1 MKKIKIAVT
10 ALVCL
15 LLVLAIPAIAQAG
28 AQVDSKGT
36 IDEIVNMGVMVH
48 GAPTYGA
55 VAGRMVSQT
64 AAYRAKSGV
73 AEMSMVFPAPGA
85 GRSIATARMYI
96 LSKTGYGGTASLNLN
111 IYTIDGV
118 LVHTVTSAP
127 VDFLAAATGSWQLL
141 SLSADT
147 NNLYISPGEFLVAQ
161 VTLDPAPPADDAF
174 DARVMF
180 EILTH

>member
-1 MKKIKIAVT
+1 MKKIKTVVI

-15 LLVLAIPAIAQAG
+15 LLVLALPAIAQAG
-28 AQVDSKGT
+28 VQADTKGT

-48 GAPTYGA
+48 GAPTYAA

-73 AEMSMVFPAPGA
+73 ANMSMIFPAPGA
-85 GRSIATARMYI
+85 GRSIATARMYV
-96 LSKTGYGGTASLNLN
+96 LSKTAYTGNVTLNLYIYSLN
-111 IYTIDGV
+111 GV
-118 LVHTVTSAP
+118 LAHTVTSAP
-127 VDFLAAATGSWQLL
+127 FDLEAAATGSWILL

-147 NNLYISPGEFLVAQ
+147 NNLYISPGEFLAAQ
-161 VTLDPAPPADDAF
+161 VTLSPMPLNDGDF